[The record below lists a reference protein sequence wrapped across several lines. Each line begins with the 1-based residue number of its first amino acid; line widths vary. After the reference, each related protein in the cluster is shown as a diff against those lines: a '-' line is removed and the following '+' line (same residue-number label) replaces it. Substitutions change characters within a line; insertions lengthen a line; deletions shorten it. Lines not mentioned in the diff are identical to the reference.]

1 MDSSIRSTN
10 YAIEEDKLLC
20 HVYLDVS
27 QNPII
32 GINQSK
38 EQFWSRI
45 EEAYNVG
52 KSERMQERNKRSMQ
66 CRMQVILRAV
76 RKLCG
81 CVSIIEKL
89 NPSGAS
95 EEDILNRA
103 KDLMMQDKNFTKGFK
118 FDHVWPILKEME
130 KFSAEDSAPKEGHRE
145 ILSVLQQGR
154 SDTREMRMLALQNEQ
169 KKISLRQEQLALAKH
184 QEENKILYIDVS
196 TIGDP
201 VLRQIVENN
210 RARIMQKRE
219 EERRQ
224 QEGNSFGQYFGD
236 IGGSGSG
243 SDFPNY

>member
-38 EQFWSRI
+38 DRFWSRI

-89 NPSGAS
+89 NPSGTS

-130 KFSAEDSAPKEGHRE
+130 KFSAEDSAPK
-145 ILSVLQQGR
+145 V
-154 SDTREMRMLALQNEQ
+154 
-169 KKISLRQEQLALAKH
+169 KSLK
-184 QEENKILYIDVS
+184 
-196 TIGDP
+196 
-201 VLRQIVENN
+201 VLRRSPPSCIAVLTIPNN
-210 RARIMQKRE
+210 ASTHPLILLPPSSAEHLDATILLACSRRE
-219 EERRQ
+219 LPPQ
-224 QEGNSFGQYFGD
+224 
-236 IGGSGSG
+236 
-243 SDFPNY
+243 PP